1 MTFRDR
7 EKERYRI
14 LKPKLFSQ
22 GAQPEGVYRRRPR
35 YFCLDDQSSSE
46 NLFPG
51 VRASAIQYFKDRRIP
66 WHDGLQDG
74 TVPSNHLCCSQ
85 SCCVNFLYPLVS
97 NPERVKLVLDCFYPE
112 LAEVLPIYKDK
123 PLPDGGTPYVAFEWI
138 GTRDYLGE
146 LKRKTGPRTRGKYF
160 TSADFAFRFKR
171 NNGKVHLVLG
181 EWKYTESYGRST
193 LGKQKPVR
201 KDNYRE
207 AFHRT
212 EGVFGPQRESLYNAF
227 FFEPF
232 YQLMRLQLLA
242 QEMEAGDLGREME
255 ADVVSVLHICPMANG
270 EFREAKYV
278 TSPGL
283 QRQFP
288 GKETL
293 EIWKE
298 LVPDDKFLS
307 ISVEELLNTIS
318 RHGRSLDSDW
328 VSYLECRYHW

>member
-1 MTFRDR
+1 M
-7 EKERYRI
+7 
-14 LKPKLFSQ
+14 
-22 GAQPEGVYRRRPR
+22 
-35 YFCLDDQSSSE
+35 
-46 NLFPG
+46 
-51 VRASAIQYFKDRRIP
+51 
-66 WHDGLQDG
+66 
-74 TVPSNHLCCSQ
+74 
-85 SCCVNFLYPLVS
+85 
-97 NPERVKLVLDCFYPE
+97 
-112 LAEVLPIYKDK
+112 
-123 PLPDGGTPYVAFEWI
+123 AFEWI

-171 NNGKVHLVLG
+171 NDGKVHLVLG
-181 EWKYTESYGRST
+181 EWKYTESYGRSD

-328 VSYLECRYHW
+328 VSYLVLSQLGFGNCLRKRLRLLPFFRSVDVGGWQPWDENGMWSGWKGKNETSWND